1 MKAAHNIW
9 DLRDQAK
16 RRLPRAV
23 FEFIERGS
31 EDEVLVRKNLEGLER
46 IRLSPRT
53 LRDVSNRDQSTEL
66 FGRRLPT
73 PMIVG
78 PTGTADL
85 LCYQGERAIA
95 RAAGAAGI
103 PFTLATSSTTSI
115 EEIAQATA
123 AGFWMQLYLWD
134 RRELSWRL
142 VDRAGAAGAEAMVLT
157 VDTPMWPNREFN
169 KRNGMANPIKPNP
182 TLARHFLGR
191 PAWLA
196 SVMGR
201 YVLAGGLPQFANY
214 PTEAIAGGARKINRQ
229 ANSASVTWNDIA
241 ELRRRW
247 PKTLILK
254 GVLHRDDALLAAEH
268 GVDGVIVSNHGA
280 RNFDASPASI
290 DVLPEIVDAVGER
303 MTVIFDSGVR
313 RGSDVLK
320 AIAIGAKAVMIG
332 RATLYGAAAGGQ
344 EGAAR
349 AVAILQEEISTAMA
363 MLGVTSLA
371 QLDRSCLRRE
381 TVAGLAVAG

>member
-1 MKAAHNIW
+1 MKPAHNIW
-9 DLRDQAK
+9 DLRTQAQ

-31 EDEVLVRKNLEGLER
+31 EDETLVRQNRDGLER
-46 IRLSPRT
+46 IKFSPRT
-53 LRDVSNRDQSTEL
+53 LRDVSSRDQTTTL
-66 FGRRLPT
+66 FGRPLPT
-73 PMIVG
+73 PMIIA

-85 LCYQGERAIA
+85 LCYRGERAIA

-103 PFTLATSSTTSI
+103 PFTLATSSTTSV
-115 EEIAQATA
+115 EQIAEATG

-134 RRELSWRL
+134 RRDLSWQL
-142 VDRAGAAGAEAMVLT
+142 VERAGAAGAEAMVLT

-169 KRNGMANPIKPNP
+169 KRNGMANPIRPNP

-196 SVMGR
+196 AVMGR
-201 YVLAGGLPQFANY
+201 YALEGGIPQFANY
-214 PTEAIAGGARKINRQ
+214 PTEAVAGGARKVNRQ
-229 ANSASVTWNDIA
+229 ANSAAVTWDDIV

-254 GVLHRDDALLAAEH
+254 GVLSREDALLAIEH

-349 AVAILQEEISTAMA
+349 AIAILQEEISTAMA
-363 MLGVTSLA
+363 MLGVTSLD
-371 QLDRSCLRRE
+371 QLDRSCLRRA
-381 TVAGLAVAG
+381 TVVGLD